1 MARTVAMDNY
11 LDLEIVLHVG
21 RIYVRSSASLT
32 CPYITN
38 FFYRAWWISGREQ
51 QLDSLQD
58 PLMTT
63 PGNATVPF
71 WRSGTII
78 HRLTTRPFWQS
89 LSADIFAGQIIASL
103 IVLTFVA
110 VFLLREWISQN
121 ARPGVFE
128 EDEIGGPAL
137 GDPPVLEPLPAVQAP
152 IEPNRR
158 FNAGQPL
165 IPLERED
172 GRRQARAVR
181 PRRGIVQD
189 AQFDRLPRRLENIER
204 ARPIRNLA
212 VPVRQF
218 PNMEPQPA
226 PPPLAPENT
235 GASAAIR
242 KGKGREVEDDD
253 EVDDEGLA
261 GLRRRTRRRLDSED
275 RNRDTQEGVQPG
287 SASSKQPLAA
297 SSSSTAVQPTTFEFT
312 FRAPRSAHGNAYD
325 NQDVQTES
333 SPLPATHP
341 LADEPG
347 DALYENTLAPPELAP
362 LWKHVVHPPTPPR
375 SFHISSSISEP
386 DEQPPSH
393 SSPHDQGGSTFR
405 RPPMPSSTVMAEDEE
420 SKLQPTSP
428 FGIVPSPGLATYAAP
443 EELEA
448 GSSSAAAGS
457 LNGNPQAV
465 HETEDE
471 LNFYFP
477 ERRPAVANDEELAPP
492 LAERIPEPNELN
504 GRREPSEDEEDE
516 GEAEAGEDV
525 RDGDPWDLDHD
536 DDDDDDDELVNLN
549 LNGVNRPGIQA
560 QQVQL
565 QEAAEQLNEGGDDLE
580 GGVEDDMEGALEG
593 ES

>member
-11 LDLEIVLHVG
+11 LDLETVLYVG
-21 RIYVRSSASLT
+21 RIFVRSSTFLT
-32 CPYITN
+32 CLCITN
-38 FFYRAWWISGREQ
+38 FFYRAWWISGRER
-51 QLDSLQD
+51 QLHSPQGA
-58 PLMTT
+58 LMTT
-63 PGNATVPF
+63 PGNATVSL
-71 WRSGTII
+71 WRNGAII

-128 EDEIGGPAL
+128 EDDIGGPVL

-152 IEPNRR
+152 VEPNRR

-165 IPLERED
+165 ERED
-172 GRRQARAVR
+172 GWRQARVLR
-181 PRRGIVQD
+181 PRRGIAQD
-189 AQFDRLPRRLENIER
+189 AQIDRFPRNPENIER

-212 VPVRQF
+212 VPIRQF

-226 PPPLAPENT
+226 PPPPAPDNT

-242 KGKGREVEDDD
+242 KGKGREVDDDD

-261 GLRRRTRRRLDSED
+261 VLRRRTRRRLDSED
-275 RNRDTQEGVQPG
+275 RNSDTQEDVRPG
-287 SASSKQPLAA
+287 PASSKQPLAA
-297 SSSSTAVQPTTFEFT
+297 SSSSTAVQPTKFEFT
-312 FRAPRSAHGNAYD
+312 FRAPRSAHGNACD
-325 NQDVQTES
+325 NEDVPTES

-341 LADEPG
+341 LADEPR
-347 DALYENTLAPPELAP
+347 DILYEHTLAPPEPP
-362 LWKHVVHPPTPPR
+362 LWKHVVHPPTPPH
-375 SFHISSSISEP
+375 SLPISSSISEP
-386 DEQPPSH
+386 DEQSPSH
-393 SSPHDQGGSTFR
+393 SSPYDQGGSAFR
-405 RPPMPSSTVMAEDEE
+405 RPPMPTVMAEDEE

-443 EELEA
+443 EEMEA
-448 GSSSAAAGS
+448 GSSSVAAGS

-477 ERRPAVANDEELAPP
+477 ERRPVVADDEVFIP
-492 LAERIPEPNELN
+492 LVAERVPELNELN
-504 GRREPSEDEEDE
+504 GRREPSVDDDEEDE

-536 DDDDDDDELVNLN
+536 DDDDDDELDNLN
-549 LNGVNRPGIQA
+549 LNVVNRPGIQA
-560 QQVQL
+560 QQAQL

-593 ES
+593 K